1 MSQQKYLYVV
11 FSATDY
17 RLGRCIRFITGEP
30 YNHVSIATEQD
41 LSDLCAF
48 ARRYY
53 HTPLYGGFVT
63 EQPCRYHHKGRTAR
77 IALYRLPV
85 TQQQYELL
93 QQRLAKMNARA
104 DRYLYNH
111 LSALAAPF
119 HRKITIRDAYTCAE
133 FTVSIL
139 QQLGFGFSTR
149 KFYTIGDIRQKLAP
163 YHIYAGEFP
172 LPNQQGSRFFD
183 TSAVP
188 HPVLASTRDILRLLW
203 RMARA

>member
-1 MSQQKYLYVV
+1 MEQQKYLYIV
-11 FSATDY
+11 FSATAY
-17 RLGRCIRFITGEP
+17 RMGRWIRFVTREP

-53 HTPLYGGFVT
+53 HTPFYGGFVT
-63 EQPCRYHHKGRTAR
+63 EQPCRYHHNGSIAK

-85 TQQQYELL
+85 SEEQYTLL
-93 QQRLAKMNARA
+93 QQQLAQMNRRA

-119 HRKITIRDAYTCAE
+119 HRKVTIRDAYTCAE

-139 QQLGFGFSTR
+139 HQLGFGFSPR
-149 KFYTIGDIRQKLAP
+149 KFYTIGDIQKKLSA
-163 YHIYAGEFP
+163 YHVYSGEFP
-172 LPNQQGSRFFD
+172 LPAEKNTRFFD
-183 TSAVP
+183 TNPVP
-188 HPVLASTRDILRLLW
+188 HPVFASTRDILRLFW

>member
-1 MSQQKYLYVV
+1 M
-11 FSATDY
+11 
-17 RLGRCIRFITGEP
+17 GRCIRFVTGEP

-53 HTPLYGGFVT
+53 HTPFYGGFVS
-63 EQPCRYHHKGRTAR
+63 EQPCRYHHNGRTAR

-85 TQQQYELL
+85 TGEQYNAL
-93 QQRLAKMNARA
+93 QQRLAKMNASA

-119 HRKITIRDAYTCAE
+119 HCKITIRDAYTCAE
-133 FTVSIL
+133 FTVSVL
-139 QQLGFGFSTR
+139 QQLGFGLSTR
-149 KFYTIGDIRQKLAP
+149 KFYTISDIQQKLAE
-163 YHIYAGEFP
+163 YHLYTGEFP
-172 LPNQQGSRFFD
+172 LPNQLGSRFFD

-188 HPVLASTRDILRLLW
+188 HPVFASTRDILRLFW
-203 RMARA
+203 RMART